1 MKKIVI
7 GVFAYLL
14 LFAVPS
20 MGQMTDM
27 DKHMKEHM
35 GGGMGKS
42 AEGKEE
48 TQAQNGFTKEAAQ
61 AEVTVKV
68 TYLNPGKGSPE
79 FKVTL
84 DTHSVDLDRYKI
96 EDVTILRD
104 DKGKDYHPDLIS
116 ASGTGHHREATV
128 EFKDMDIPSAKYVEL
143 VIEDVAGVAERVFR
157 FEIADKMMK

>member
-20 MGQMTDM
+20 MGQMKDM

-48 TQAQNGFTKEAAQ
+48 TQAQDGFTKEAAE
-61 AEVTVKV
+61 AEVTAKV
-68 TYLNPGKGSPE
+68 TYLNPGEGSPK

-116 ASGTGHHREATV
+116 ASGSGHHREATI

>member
-35 GGGMGKS
+35 GGGMGKP
-42 AEGKEE
+42 ADGKEE
-48 TQAQNGFTKEAAQ
+48 TQAQNGFTKEATQ
-61 AEVTVKV
+61 AEVTAKV
-68 TYLNPGKGSPE
+68 TYLNPGEGSPK
-79 FKVTL
+79 FKVAL
-84 DTHSVDLDRYKI
+84 DTHSADLNQYKFDEI
-96 EDVTILRD
+96 ILLREDS
-104 DKGKDYHPDLIS
+104 GKEHHADLVS
-116 ASGTGHHREATV
+116 STGSDHHREATV
-128 EFKDMDIPSAKYVEL
+128 EFKDMDISSAKYVEL